1 MDEQQNKTEIINKIL
16 SGARWSI
23 VFRLIAQV
31 ISWVST
37 IVVVRFITPDDYG
50 LNTMLRAPLE
60 LLLLLSTL
68 GLDLALIRTK
78 NIEQDDLHN
87 IFGWLLVI
95 NGLLFLAYFFGG
107 SLIAAYFNEPGLEQL
122 ARVLAF
128 IFLLIPFRVIPNA
141 ILDRHLNFKF
151 KSLVELITSVSAA
164 ITTLVLAI
172 MGAGV
177 WALVAGTLIS
187 NMLQIILLMILQ
199 PWFIMPS
206 LNFSAVRRMMAFGG
220 VLVLGGTIIK
230 VTENLA
236 FLVVGPILGAEL
248 LGIFVAAF
256 ELALLPLSKIMA
268 VINPIIF
275 PAFSKFQEHRDDAAH
290 YLGKSLGIISLGMLP
305 VMIGTACIAPEFVP
319 LVLGAKWS
327 AAVTPLILL
336 SISMPFRMTTSFLR
350 PVINSMG
357 RADLTVKS
365 AITGLAVLLP
375 LALIGANYG
384 AIGLALAV
392 LASELIVA
400 FYTISI
406 CKVVFNI
413 SFMKIGQC
421 LGPATVSSVVM
432 AGCVLGAKYI
442 SGQQDGIEGLIIE
455 IGVGVTSYF
464 LTLRTFYRKRLADT
478 IELFFRRH
486 KSQEPSA
493 YSSTL

>member
-23 VFRLIAQV
+23 VFRLVAQV

-37 IVVVRFITPDDYG
+37 IIVVRFITPDDYG

-68 GLDLALIRTK
+68 GLDLALIRAK
-78 NIEQDDLHN
+78 NIEQDDLPN
-87 IFGWLLVI
+87 IFGWLLII

-107 SLIAAYFNEPGLEQL
+107 SLIAAYFSGPSLEQL
-122 ARVLAF
+122 AKALAF

-141 ILDRHLNFKF
+141 ILDRHLKFKF
-151 KSLVELITSVSAA
+151 KSLIELITGVSAA

-172 MGAGV
+172 KGAGI
-177 WALVAGTLIS
+177 WALVAGTLVS

-199 PWFIMPS
+199 PWFIVPS
-206 LNFSAVRRMMAFGG
+206 LNFSAIRRMMAFGG

-230 VTENLA
+230 VTESLA
-236 FLVVGPILGAEL
+236 FLLVGPILGAEL

-275 PAFSKFQEHRDDAAH
+275 PAFSKFQDQRDDAAH

-305 VMIGTACIAPEFVP
+305 VMVGTACVAPEFVP
-319 LVLGAKWS
+319 VVLGAKWS

-336 SISMPFRMTTSFLR
+336 SVSMPFRMTTSFLR

-365 AITGLAVLLP
+365 GIAGLAVLLP

-384 AIGLALAV
+384 SIGLAVAV

-413 SFMKIGQC
+413 SFMKIGRC
-421 LGPATVSSVVM
+421 LCPAIVSSVVM
-432 AGCVLGAKYI
+432 AGCVLSTKYI
-442 SGQQDGIEGLIIE
+442 FGQQAGIEGLIIE
-455 IGVGVTSYF
+455 IGVGAASYF
-464 LTLRTFYRKRLADT
+464 LTLRIFYRKRLVDT
-478 IELFFRRH
+478 MELFFRRG
-486 KSQEPSA
+486 KSPESSA